1 MPRHLGPGG
10 PSCLGAYGS
19 PWIQNGGGGGG
30 GGGGGVTHMPVTP
43 AISVVLL
50 FNHVIND
57 CIVHVCIVNIS
68 NYLVTDYLYYIAAY
82 RGTKNT

>member
-19 PWIQNGGGGGG
+19 PWIQN
-30 GGGGGVTHMPVTP
+30 GGVTHMPVTP

-68 NYLVTDYLYYIAAY
+68 SYLVTDYLYYIAAY

>member
-1 MPRHLGPGG
+1 
-10 PSCLGAYGS
+10 
-19 PWIQNGGGGGG
+19 
-30 GGGGGVTHMPVTP
+30 MPVTP